1 MKIIDILNKRAN
13 GEKIPNFK
21 YDNMT
26 FIFDEKHGYIDDNE
40 GDSLLQ
46 SICTDFSNINAEV
59 EIIEEEKKI
68 PEKLPTWFSVE
79 NQYQDSID
87 YMNYNFETLYE
98 KINEIID
105 YLESKGED

>member
-26 FIFDEKHGYIDDNE
+26 FIYDEKHGYIDDNE
-40 GDSLLQ
+40 GDSLL
-46 SICTDFSNINAEV
+46 SSVCTDFSNINAEV
-59 EIIEEEKKI
+59 EIIEEKKKI
-68 PEKLPTWFSVE
+68 PEKFKVHSLGDKDEYGNFVSSPFPTNE
-79 NQYQDSID
+79 EL
-87 YMNYNFETLYE
+87 MN

-105 YLESKGED
+105 YLKSKGE

>member
-13 GEKIPNFK
+13 GEKVPNFK

-40 GDSLLQ
+40 GDSLLR
-46 SICTDFSNINAEV
+46 SIYNDFSNINAEV
-59 EIIEEEKKI
+59 EIIDEEKKI
-68 PEKLPTWFSVE
+68 PEKL
-79 NQYQDSID
+79 
-87 YMNYNFETLYE
+87 YNIANTKEGIEMLPNNEQLMF

-105 YLESKGED
+105 YLKSKGE